1 MRGKS
6 KTIECS
12 PAPVASVECSSPAER
27 AGLRPGDTIV
37 SVDGRR
43 PQDAIDVY
51 LALAD
56 GGDHSLEV
64 ERADTGQRSCLEL
77 HLGAEAPGI
86 ELSKQVFDE
95 VRTCQNNCMFCFVDQ
110 LPEGLRK
117 SVYVKDDDYRL
128 SFLGGNFITLTNM
141 TRADVKRIIH
151 QRLSPLY
158 VSLHSTDHSI
168 RTRMFGN
175 PEADSALKVLKE
187 LLRAGIEVH
196 LQIVLM
202 RGVNDEEKL
211 DATLADLSRHYKGV
225 ASVGV
230 VPVGLST
237 GGRKTLPDKFGFD
250 AEASARVIEQLSAW
264 TDRFGGSGPCAA
276 DEFFFMAAQEPPVA
290 EYYGAFEQAENG
302 IGLARIFR
310 DEFAGAVSVG
320 SSEPGSG
327 QGAALVTTPA
337 GAWVLGPL
345 GIEATGSELLVCQN
359 GLFGSRVNVC
369 GLLPGGN
376 VESAL
381 AEAGDIELAL
391 VPDVMLDDE
400 ERFIDGVTLGEVSE
414 RTGVRMRPVRTS
426 GEGLLKALVGAGGE
440 GGPR

>member
-6 KTIECS
+6 KTIECI
-12 PAPVASVECSSPAER
+12 PAPVESVESSSPAER
-27 AGLRPGDTIV
+27 AGLRPGDTIF
-37 SVDGRR
+37 SVDGMR
-43 PQDAIDVY
+43 PHDAIDLY

-64 ERADTGQRSCLEL
+64 ERAGMGKRSSVEL
-77 HLGAEAPGI
+77 HLDAEAPGI
-86 ELSKQVFDE
+86 ELSKQVFDG
-95 VRTCQNNCMFCFVDQ
+95 VRRCRNNCMFCFVDQ

-196 LQIVLM
+196 LQIVLLK
-202 RGVNDEEKL
+202 GVNDEEKL
-211 DATLADLSRHYKGV
+211 DATLADLSRHYRGV
-225 ASVGV
+225 ASVGL

-250 AEASARVIEQLSAW
+250 AESSARVIEQLSAW
-264 TDRFGGSGPCAA
+264 TDRFEGCGPYAA
-276 DEFFFMAAQEPPVA
+276 DEFFFMAAREPPEA
-290 EYYGAFEQAENG
+290 EYYGAFEQTENG
-302 IGLARIFR
+302 IGLARFFR
-310 DEFAGAVSVG
+310 DEFAEAVS
-320 SSEPGSG
+320 SSSFGPGRRQSV
-327 QGAALVTTPA
+327 ALVTTPA
-337 GAWVLGPL
+337 GAWALGPL
-345 GIEATGSELLVCQN
+345 GVEAKGAKLLVCEN
-359 GLFGSRVNVC
+359 SLFGSRVNVC
-369 GLLPGGN
+369 GLLPGSD
-376 VESAL
+376 VERAL
-381 AEAGDIELAL
+381 AGAGDIEIAL

-400 ERFIDGVTLGEVSE
+400 ERFIDGTTLAQVSE
-414 RTGVRMRPVRTS
+414 RTGVRMRPVLTS
-426 GEGLLKALVGAGGE
+426 GEALLEALGGAVGE
-440 GGPR
+440 GGKR